1 MKKALILLF
10 LFFSTSLLF
19 AQSKDPIQFVKE
31 NRIKWY
37 DENDIDE
44 LVQACELT
52 TQDDFIYI
60 EEAATNFSL
69 GIVLLNK
76 KSFYYFDNTK
86 IIEKKLTDT
95 VINELSSMKFSNTR
109 ETGQPARDKS
119 YYNIFIKSGET
130 ITYVLFDNS
139 SISNT
144 LDDDIKEK
152 DRQTAVK
159 LLDLIGIGIY
169 TFLWEDV

>member
-1 MKKALILLF
+1 MKKALILFIL
-10 LFFSTSLLF
+10 LFSTFILF
-19 AQSKDPIQFVKE
+19 A
-31 NRIKWY
+31 
-37 DENDIDE
+37 
-44 LVQACELT
+44 
-52 TQDDFIYI
+52 
-60 EEAATNFSL
+60 
-69 GIVLLNK
+69 
-76 KSFYYFDNTK
+76 
-86 IIEKKLTDT
+86 
-95 VINELSSMKFSNTR
+95 
-109 ETGQPARDKS
+109 ETGQPARYKS